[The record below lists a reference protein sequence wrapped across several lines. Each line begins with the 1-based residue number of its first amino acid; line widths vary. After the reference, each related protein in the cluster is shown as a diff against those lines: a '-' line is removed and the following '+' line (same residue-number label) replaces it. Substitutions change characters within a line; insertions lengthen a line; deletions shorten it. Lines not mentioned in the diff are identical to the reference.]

1 MCQMWIWCGGWWQ
14 CRLSIYRGVGAA
26 VDIDDGI
33 KFGIDDGSDMGSS
46 NGSFLFQMTEKLR
59 VSF

>member
-1 MCQMWIWCGGWWQ
+1 M
-14 CRLSIYRGVGAA
+14 GVGDSVDWVFDRSVVAA